1 MTIPVIQSVGFCV
14 NYSSQ
19 GDWAFE
25 FALDLARRKG
35 LQLNVFHFLSDPYEE
50 YEAAPSELSE
60 EERTQRTVAM
70 ERKMR
75 LYYDDRLG
83 EYLDVGFRLC
93 EDNEWVEL
101 HRCLTKQEFQLL
113 VLAYPRTG
121 ATFGK
126 KALEQFADGFVC
138 PVILVGPDSPHQL
151 RLNSPAQMQ
160 AYRLGLDQ
168 AQCAP
173 LASLDKEHMAQT
185 S

>member
-14 NYSSQ
+14 NYSEQ
-19 GDWAFE
+19 GNWAFE
-25 FALDLARRKG
+25 LALDLARRKG

-50 YEAAPSELSE
+50 EEAVPPGLS
-60 EERTQRTVAM
+60 RDQRAQRTIAM

-83 EYLDVGFRLC
+83 DYLDVGFRLC

-126 KALEQFADGFVC
+126 KPLERFADGFVC
-138 PVILVGPDSPHQL
+138 PVILVGPDSPRQL
-151 RLNSPAQMQ
+151 RLNSPAQIMS
-160 AYRLGLDQ
+160 YRLGLDQ
-168 AQCAP
+168 DVCTPIDSQEKEQAAP
-173 LASLDKEHMAQT
+173 T